1 MLHHIFVSIFVTL
14 SAKLCLDVMAIDL
27 EVGKGSL
34 LLDERGGG
42 GAVRGTKVF
51 NPPCFIRVYT
61 WECDCG

>member
-42 GAVRGTKVF
+42 RLEVLRFLTHLAL
-51 NPPCFIRVYT
+51 
-61 WECDCG
+61 